1 MVLRCAENYTTAD
14 ISFVFNELYEFSSN
28 IDENFIPPDFC
39 RVASNTHARVLDNLP
54 GGYVILPPM
63 PGASN
68 NLILERALAERTTPV
83 QARIVDSE
91 ELTRHVGECD
101 GFPRNLELM
110 DGSCWNF
117 GSLGGA
123 HERHIRSL

>member
-1 MVLRCAENYTTAD
+1 
-14 ISFVFNELYEFSSN
+14 
-28 IDENFIPPDFC
+28 
-39 RVASNTHARVLDNLP
+39 
-54 GGYVILPPM
+54 M

-83 QARIVDSE
+83 QTRIVDSE
-91 ELTRHVGECD
+91 ELTRHVRECD

-117 GSLGGA
+117 GSLGSA
-123 HERHIRSL
+123 HKRHIRSFVNQKKMNEKLDAKTV